1 MHASARFDCARESIE
16 MSMAL
21 VVRYA
26 IVTFIDDGIFVRPS
40 AKRLTP
46 SFICVMT
53 PITEE
58 LTKTQMSEPLA
69 PEEVLLHLV
78 QIEDTVRVIWHFAQV
93 VWLTTYA
100 SSIFDDEL
108 RKKKE
113 GGSRAA
119 NNVETKNAVACHAE
133 ANISGL
139 KVAFCWIRLPTRSSC
154 F

>member
-78 QIEDTVRVIWHFAQV
+78 QIEDTVRVIWRF
-93 VWLTTYA
+93 T
-100 SSIFDDEL
+100 
-108 RKKKE
+108 
-113 GGSRAA
+113 
-119 NNVETKNAVACHAE
+119 
-133 ANISGL
+133 
-139 KVAFCWIRLPTRSSC
+139 
-154 F
+154 